1 MRSIF
6 IILVLTLNI
15 SVAQAQTLMGTTGWL
30 VIPTA
35 DMQED
40 GTFFFGGSYL
50 DGNYIK
56 TYGGGEHNGITY
68 YLNVT
73 FLPFLEVSF
82 GSTHLFKYS
91 EGSHTVDRRFSFR
104 LRAVRER
111 KFIPAI
117 VIGAHD
123 AYSGIAKEK
132 NTNQYFSSLYIVA
145 TKHIPVKK
153 SEFGVTLGYGFD
165 VFRNNQ
171 FLGFF
176 GGISFSPSFLR
187 QMTLIPEYDG
197 QGFNLGGNILFFK
210 HLFVYAMAQDVK
222 YFSGGIA
229 YRVYLLNRVKEK
241 AKKRKN
247 K

>member
-1 MRSIF
+1 MRNIF

-15 SVAQAQTLMGTTGWL
+15 SIAQAQTLIGTTGWL

-35 DMQED
+35 DMQKD
-40 GTFFFGGSYL
+40 GTFFLGGSYL

-56 TYGGGEHNGITY
+56 TYGVGDYNGITY

-73 FLPFLEVSF
+73 FLPFLEVNF
-82 GSTHLFKYS
+82 GNTHLFNLT
-91 EGSHTVDRRFSFR
+91 EGSSTVDRRFSAR
-104 LRAVRER
+104 LRVIRER

-123 AYSGIAKEK
+123 AFSSISKEA
-132 NTNQYFSSLYIVA
+132 NSNQYFSSLYIVA
-145 TKHIPVKK
+145 TKHIPVKR
-153 SEFGVTLGYGFD
+153 SEFGITLGYGFD

-171 FLGFF
+171 FLGLF

-187 QMTLIPEYDG
+187 QLTLIAEYDG

-210 HLFVYAMAQDVK
+210 HLFVYAMARMLNI
-222 YFSGGIA
+222 F
-229 YRVYLLNRVKEK
+229 REELLTG
-241 AKKRKN
+241 
-247 K
+247 